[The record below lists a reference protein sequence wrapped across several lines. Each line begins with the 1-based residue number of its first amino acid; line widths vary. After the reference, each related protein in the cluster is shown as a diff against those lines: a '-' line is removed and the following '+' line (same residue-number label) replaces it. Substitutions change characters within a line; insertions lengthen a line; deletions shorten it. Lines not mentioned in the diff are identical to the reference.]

1 MSADQERKVRQLEA
15 EAERLRA
22 DIEEKQAAKREAV
35 NEWEVRER
43 ESARETYRSE
53 LAEDSLHKLMEG
65 ENTGMAA
72 F

>member
-1 MSADQERKVRQLEA
+1 MRQLEA
-15 EAERLRA
+15 EAERMKA

-43 ESARETYRSE
+43 ESTRDSYRSE
-53 LAEDSLHKLMEG
+53 LADESLHKLMEG
-65 ENTGMAA
+65 EDTGMAA